1 MKFLSLRI
9 TLLALIGVVIAG
21 ACNLPPATP
30 RPADLQATAVALTL
44 ASLGTQVVL
53 PTQTPPTLLPPSSTQ
68 SFAPTE
74 TSTPVPI
81 GTTENP
87 TVVMDALCWEGPGP
101 AYEVVS
107 AVRKG
112 TQVVLLGRG
121 STGAWWVID
130 NPIYH
135 DPCWVEADVLRFPT
149 GFNLSGLK
157 IFTPPPTPTL
167 TLTPV
172 PTATGTRTE

>member
-1 MKFLSLRI
+1 MKPLSLRI
-9 TLLALIGVVIAG
+9 ALPALIGVVIAG

-53 PTQTPPTLLPPSSTQ
+53 PTETLPTVVLQTPTQ
-68 SFAPTE
+68 SFAPSE
-74 TSTPVPI
+74 TSTPIPI
-81 GTTENP
+81 GTAQNP
-87 TVVMDALCWEGPGP
+87 TVVLDALCWEGPGP

-107 AVRKG
+107 AVRKS

-121 STGAWWVID
+121 SVGSWWVID

-135 DPCWVEADVLRFPT
+135 DPCWVEADVLQFPT

-167 TLTPV
+167 TPTPI